1 MLINVKKILI
11 NAMTEKN
18 DFDLVIIGAG
28 PAGLT
33 AGMYGV
39 RAELNLV
46 VLEKLLPGGL
56 IATAGTV
63 ENYPGFPKGIKG
75 IEIAEKI
82 REQAEN
88 AGVKIKT
95 FQEVKS
101 LEKSKSGFKIKTEK
115 EEYTAKAVIIATGL
129 EHRKLGV
136 KGEEE
141 FAGQGVSYCAT
152 CDGALFRNK
161 KVAVVGGGTGAAMA
175 ALNLSD
181 IAAEVKIIAAKAQL
195 SVAEKIIE
203 KRVLS
208 KSNIEIIGNARVN
221 EIFGNKVVKGIRI
234 EKNVNNKKIEE
245 EIGADGVFVEVG
257 KAPNT
262 SFLKNAASSIGLEM
276 ENDYI
281 IVDAY
286 QRTSVPGLFAA
297 GDVTNSKIKQL
308 SLATAQGAVAALSAY
323 EYLKIGK

>member
-1 MLINVKKILI
+1 MPDENNFELI
-11 NAMTEKN
+11 
-18 DFDLVIIGAG
+18 IIGAG

-33 AGMYGV
+33 AGIYGA

-46 VLEKLLPGGL
+46 VLEKLLPGGQ

-63 ENYPGFPKGIKG
+63 ENYPGFPHGIKG

-101 LEKSKSGFKIKTEK
+101 IEKVKNGEASRHEFKIKTNT
-115 EEYTAKAVIIATGL
+115 EEYNAKTVLIATGL
-129 EHRKLGV
+129 EHKKLGV
-136 KGEEE
+136 RGEEE
-141 FAGQGVSYCAT
+141 FAGRGVSYCAT

-161 KVAVVGGGTGAAMA
+161 TVAVVGGGTGAAMA
-175 ALNLSD
+175 ALNLSSLVK
-181 IAAEVKIIAAKAQL
+181 EVKIITMKSSL
-195 SVAEKIIE
+195 TVAEKIIE

-208 KSNIEIIGNARVN
+208 QSNIKIIRNAAVK
-221 EIFGNKVVKGIRI
+221 EIFGDEVVRGIKI
-234 EKNVNNKKIEE
+234 EKNENNKKIEE
-245 EIGADGVFVEVG
+245 KISVDGVFVERG
-257 KAPNT
+257 KVPNT
-262 SFLKNAASSIGLEM
+262 SFLKNTLLTMWIEM

-286 QRTSVPGLFAA
+286 QRTNVHGLFAA
-297 GDVTNSKIKQL
+297 GDVTNNKVKQL

-323 EYLKIGK
+323 EYLKIEK